1 MRYAIGAASG
11 TTSVEVTA
19 RFIEGTLDHV
29 RMAAVKTVDRLQRW
43 CQQTAVG

>member
-1 MRYAIGAASG
+1 MRDAIG

-19 RFIEGTLDHV
+19 RFIAGPLDHV
-29 RMAAVKTVDRLQRW
+29 RRAAGKTVDRLQRW